1 MKNRNYIQRT
11 HRAQSSDPEGLCV
24 AEGACPSKAKE
35 DKHTQTIM
43 NKRQTW
49 IKLNQGT
56 QILAGLRSPCSRCG
70 TPPRPSSRAVQKTR
84 PSDAQRLTKPTPIQ
98 VPVIVEDLKILNCI
112 AQEDNQP
119 KSKKIQKDQKANSSI
134 KLSRA
139 RNAKIHPGES
149 AQKRFF
155 CHTEKQ
161 GGTSTG
167 SKVEHL

>member
-1 MKNRNYIQRT
+1 MWCLPIQ
-11 HRAQSSDPEGLCV
+11 
-24 AEGACPSKAKE
+24 SKR
-35 DKHTQTIM
+35 
-43 NKRQTW
+43 RQTYTNHNEQETNV
-49 IKLNQGT
+49 NQIESRNSNLSRT
-56 QILAGLRSPCSRCG
+56 QISLLQMWY
-70 TPPRPSSRAVQKTR
+70 TPEAQLQGCTETR